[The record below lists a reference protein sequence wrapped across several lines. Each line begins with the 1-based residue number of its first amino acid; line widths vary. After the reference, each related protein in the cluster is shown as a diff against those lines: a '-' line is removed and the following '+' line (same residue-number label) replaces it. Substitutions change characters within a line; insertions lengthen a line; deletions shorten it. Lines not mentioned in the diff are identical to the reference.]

1 MGRINRANLKKTIYY
16 CKRNGIRRTWY
27 AVRERL
33 QERKKTPYVWVPPA
47 EEELEA
53 QRRGWERQGLNA
65 TFSIIVPAYR
75 TKPEYL
81 EDLVESLRSQTY
93 PKWEVI
99 LADATEDDS
108 VEQALRRMPEP
119 GEADFD
125 GFGQDLKTAPGFS
138 PGKIRYLHLKRNAGI
153 AENTNQA
160 LPYAMGG
167 YIGLLDH
174 DDVLTPDALYRMA
187 AAIREA
193 QRRGQSRRCS
203 IRMRTSAT
211 GTGRNTL
218 SRIGK
223 KTLIWTCF

>member
-81 EDLVESLRSQTY
+81 EDLV
-93 PKWEVI
+93 
-99 LADATEDDS
+99 
-108 VEQALRRMPEP
+108 
-119 GEADFD
+119 
-125 GFGQDLKTAPGFS
+125 
-138 PGKIRYLHLKRNAGI
+138 
-153 AENTNQA
+153 
-160 LPYAMGG
+160 
-167 YIGLLDH
+167 
-174 DDVLTPDALYRMA
+174 DVPAQPDVP
-187 AAIREA
+187 
-193 QRRGQSRRCS
+193 
-203 IRMRTSAT
+203 
-211 GTGRNTL
+211 
-218 SRIGK
+218 
-223 KTLIWTCF
+223 